1 MHRIHRQEE
10 DHSLFNQTT
19 EIGITLT
26 GEQVELLQ
34 ESLDQKAMMQ
44 GGTIELSNTAVDIA
58 NPTIGASSKHYL
70 DENLPDT
77 EIDPITP
84 PHGTEQLDQ
93 NQNHFEQRF
102 LEIKRHVLGFHSLL
116 EKGYETLITV
126 SGFPEF
132 PEVRLRSISIYP
144 SGAIYVEGE
153 NRNGEWV
160 SIFTHLDTISYALT
174 KQRVAPRK
182 KNVQEIEFNTL

>member
-1 MHRIHRQEE
+1 MHRTHRQEE

-26 GEQVELLQ
+26 GEQAELLQ
-34 ESLDQKAMMQ
+34 ESLDQKTMMQ
-44 GGTIELSNTAVDIA
+44 GGTIDLSNTAIDIA
-58 NPTIGASSKHYL
+58 NPTIDAGGKHYI

-77 EIDPITP
+77 EIDPIIP
-84 PHGTEQLDQ
+84 PRTTEPLD
-93 NQNHFEQRF
+93 QNHFEQRF

-174 KQRVAPRK
+174 KQRTTQRK
-182 KNVQEIEFNTL
+182 KNVQEIEFNFL

>member
-1 MHRIHRQEE
+1 MDRTYRQEE

-19 EIGITLT
+19 EVGITLT
-26 GEQVELLQ
+26 SEQAQLLQ
-34 ESLDQKAMMQ
+34 ESLDQQTMMQ
-44 GGTIELSNTAVDIA
+44 GGAIDLSDTAVDIA
-58 NPTIGASSKHYL
+58 TPAVSASGEHYL

-77 EIDPITP
+77 EIDPMSP
-84 PHGTEQLDQ
+84 PRDIVQLDQ
-93 NQNHFEQRF
+93 NRFEQRF

-126 SGFPEF
+126 AGFPEF

-160 SIFTHLDTISYALT
+160 SIFNHLDTISYALT
-174 KQRVAPRK
+174 KQRATQRK
-182 KNVQEIEFNTL
+182 KNVQEIEFNFL